1 MAAAI
6 RLLAT
11 DLDGTVAAAQSS
23 DTALVG
29 LADEITALRSRF
41 GMKWAVFSGRSK
53 RRCLRLLS
61 AFHHREVLPDFLI
74 IKQVYLYRRT
84 NTGYLPCVRRNLM
97 ILWRLSRGLSAS
109 RHVLDDWYESNV
121 NRLTNM
127 RTMIRSE
134 HRLRMRFEQDEE
146 AVTIAETLER
156 ILGPFPHLR
165 VFHADCEVDV
175 MPVPYLKGL
184 VLAELSRLLEVD
196 RKDVLAIGNGRNDL
210 SVIDSRV
217 AAMCGCPANSDARVI
232 QAVHEAGGHLAKKR
246 SVAGVSEIIA
256 AYLAGAVSNELPA
269 DWHPPRREMSIP
281 ERPWGGRPTRSN
293 AVRVLVVAV
302 VIYVILL
309 IFAGFDLLP
318 YSEWIRKPWEWLLW
332 AIVQVWK

>member
-23 DTALVG
+23 DSALVE

-61 AFHHREVLPDFLI
+61 AFRHRGVFPDFLV

-84 NTGYLPCVRRNLM
+84 RAGYVPCLRRNLV

-121 NRLTNM
+121 NRLETM

-134 HRLRMRFEQDEE
+134 HRLRMRFEKDED
-146 AVTIAETLER
+146 AVKIAEVLDR
-156 ILGPFPHLR
+156 IVQPFPHLR
-165 VFHADCEVDV
+165 VFHAESEVDV

-184 VLAELSRLLEVD
+184 VLSELSRLLEVD
-196 RKDVLAIGNGRNDL
+196 RRDVLAIGNGRNDL
-210 SVIDSRV
+210 SVIDTRV

-246 SVAGVSEIIA
+246 SVAGVLEIITA
-256 AYLAGAVSNELPA
+256 HINGSVSSELPA
-269 DWHPPRREMSIP
+269 DWHPPRREMSVP
-281 ERPWGGRPTRSN
+281 EKPWAGRPTQKAS
-293 AVRVLVVAV
+293 VRFLILAVVA
-302 VIYVILL
+302 YLILL

-318 YSEWIRKPWEWLLW
+318 YSDWIRKPYEWLLW
-332 AIVQVWK
+332 VLVRIVK